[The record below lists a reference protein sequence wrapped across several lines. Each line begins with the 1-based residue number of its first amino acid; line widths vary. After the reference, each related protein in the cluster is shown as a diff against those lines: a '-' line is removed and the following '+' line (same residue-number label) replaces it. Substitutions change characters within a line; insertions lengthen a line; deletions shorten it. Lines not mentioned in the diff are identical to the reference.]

1 MHHGRE
7 EKRGLM
13 MAPWTRIAIPI
24 FVIAAAALGYLYFG
38 RETACEQDP
47 RSSRL
52 IRVISPHSRNFASA
66 ARAG

>member
-47 RSSRL
+47 RSRACFEL
-52 IRVISPHSRNFASA
+52 MLETHL
-66 ARAG
+66 AR